1 VGVSE
6 ESPLFGPA
14 TYLVASAR
22 DCLDGPIAYAALRMV
37 ETVSR
42 LVAATS
48 GVPGMRDA
56 FLARAREQIE
66 AEKHSV
72 MADREQFVA
81 WLDRLLV
88 EFAAEAKRRNLGSD
102 AAHVD
107 DERISG
113 EQDLAREA

>member
-1 VGVSE
+1 MRD

-42 LVAATS
+42 LVEAAADL
-48 GVPGMRDA
+48 PGGKDP
-56 FLARAREQIE
+56 FLACAREQIE

-72 MADREQFVA
+72 MADRDQFVA
-81 WLDRLLV
+81 WLDRLLI
-88 EFAAEAKRRNLGSD
+88 EFAAEAKRRNLGSGPAD
-102 AAHVD
+102 VE
-107 DERISG
+107 DERVVG
-113 EQDLAREA
+113 EHDLAREA

>member
-1 VGVSE
+1 MSNG
-6 ESPLFGPA
+6 SPLFGPA

-42 LVAATS
+42 LVEASAEL
-48 GVPGMRDA
+48 PGAGDP
-56 FLARAREQIE
+56 FLERAREQIE

-81 WLDRLLV
+81 WLDRLLM
-88 EFAAEAKRRNLGSD
+88 EFAAEAKRRNLSD
-102 AAHVD
+102 AAGSPPSD
-107 DERISG
+107 TPT
-113 EQDLAREA
+113 

>member
-1 VGVSE
+1 VDVSE

-42 LVAATS
+42 LVEAS
-48 GVPGMRDA
+48 GDLPGGRDP
-56 FLARAREQIE
+56 FLVRAREQIE
-66 AEKHSV
+66 AEKHGV

-81 WLDRLLV
+81 WLDRLLA
-88 EFAAEAKRRNLGSD
+88 EFAAEAKRRNLGS
-102 AAHVD
+102 AADVE
-107 DERISG
+107 DERVTG
-113 EQDLAREA
+113 EHDLAREA

>member
-1 VGVSE
+1 VTE

-22 DCLDGPIAYAALRMV
+22 DCLDGPIEYAALRMV

-42 LVAATS
+42 LVDATADLR
-48 GVPGMRDA
+48 GGRDT
-56 FLARAREQIE
+56 FLAHAREQIE

-81 WLDRLLV
+81 WLDRLLI

-102 AAHVD
+102 AADVEH
-107 DERISG
+107 ERIPG
-113 EQDLAREA
+113 EHDLAREA